1 MLAEKNS
8 PQKRDLVIN
17 YFRSVNNKLNSGRQ
31 FPSRLSVTKMK
42 RNKKAQE
49 EMVGFV
55 LIMVVVAVIFLV
67 FLGIFVSQRNSETKI
82 ESADVSQFLDAALE
96 YTTTCSQNSG
106 YTYLS
111 LEDAII
117 SCYKGEICEKEGVST
132 SACEVVESVFK
143 DLIESAWV
151 FSPESKTTGYE
162 SSLIFIDSVTGVQM
176 PVPNFDSPS
185 MPCATTQRRGADKP
199 LFAESGSIIISLELC

>member
-1 MLAEKNS
+1 MKN
-8 PQKRDLVIN
+8 KR
-17 YFRSVNNKLNSGRQ
+17 
-31 FPSRLSVTKMK
+31 
-42 RNKKAQE
+42 AQE

-55 LIMVVVAVIFLV
+55 LIMIIVAVIFLV
-67 FLGIFVSQRNSETKI
+67 FLGIFLSQRDSETKI

-117 SCYKGEICEKEGVST
+117 SCYKGEICEKDGVSAST
-132 SACEVVESVFK
+132 CEIAELVFK

-151 FSPESKTTGYE
+151 FSPQSKTTGYE
-162 SSLIFIDSVTGVQM
+162 SSLIFIDSVTALET
-176 PVPNFDSPS
+176 PVPDFTAPS
-185 MPCATTQRRGADKP
+185 IPCATNQRRGADKP
-199 LFAESGSIIISLELC
+199 LFTGSGSIIISLELC